1 MILAVQY
8 HIEDRIDRNLSEE
21 EIEIITVAYNN
32 EFDTGM
38 EKVFKSGE
46 SEGERNL
53 IIIDEILNIFLQG
66 K

>member
-1 MILAVQY
+1 MKPTDNIILAVQY

-32 EFDTGM
+32 EFDTEM

-46 SEGERNL
+46 SEGKKEFN
-53 IIIDEILNIFLQG
+53 NY
-66 K
+66 

>member
-1 MILAVQY
+1 MKPTDNIILAVQY

-32 EFDTGM
+32 EFDTEM

-46 SEGERNL
+46 FEGKKEFN
-53 IIIDEILNIFLQG
+53 NY
-66 K
+66 

>member
-1 MILAVQY
+1 MKPTDNIILAVQY

-32 EFDTGM
+32 EFDTEM

-46 SEGERNL
+46 PEGKKEFN
-53 IIIDEILNIFLQG
+53 NY
-66 K
+66 